1 MSSDN
6 KNKLL
11 FALCIIIIFIFIILV
26 PDQRGVIAGILLAVG
41 YLLYELLKD
50 PPVEKFE
57 QRVRPPQKL
66 TSKEKLLPPKTF
78 CDDYQGAVECGS
90 DEEEEEAE
98 ANLDNKG
105 RKLAHDRFRFKRE
118 VDGVTSKD
126 KMKKYLEEE
135 VVEAERDRWEGNDD

>member
-1 MSSDN
+1 MNSDN

-11 FALCIIIIFIFIILV
+11 FALCIIIIFIFIVLV
-26 PDQRGVIAGILLAVG
+26 PDQRGVIAGILIAVG

-50 PPVEKFE
+50 APVEKFE
-57 QRVRPPQKL
+57 AKPPQRV
-66 TSKEKLLPPKTF
+66 TSKEKLLPVKSF
-78 CDDYQGAVECGS
+78 CDGYQGAVECGS
-90 DEEEEEAE
+90 DEEEVEEE

-118 VDGVTSKD
+118 VDGVTSKN